1 MFYHMFLVFPSLR
14 SHFAINAPMKDG
26 PYHDGVLKHLIE
38 REQEKM
44 AVNELSHESN
54 GTAIK
59 SLSMTKQCAI
69 HVVYECLVF
78 CHNSELYALAYAEW
92 GRVKFAHIFVFRKA
106 IRNDKTE
113 IKVGIRGKLPVQN
126 FTAYLHEI
134 NECLIYNMHAYDI

>member
-1 MFYHMFLVFPSLR
+1 
-14 SHFAINAPMKDG
+14 
-26 PYHDGVLKHLIE
+26 
-38 REQEKM
+38 
-44 AVNELSHESN
+44 
-54 GTAIK
+54 
-59 SLSMTKQCAI
+59 MTKQCAI

-113 IKVGIRGKLPVQN
+113 IKVGIRGKLPLQN